1 MKNPGPGYLSRVT
14 LQLHL
19 SKPSL
24 IASNNPNQLT
34 YPLYPVTPLLTLCFY
49 LTLIDMTVYWSCPR
63 RYDTEQI
70 ELELASAMESVII
83 NIILVTHFV
92 SFADLM
98 HS

>member
-1 MKNPGPGYLSRVT
+1 MVT
-14 LQLHL
+14 G
-19 SKPSL
+19 
-24 IASNNPNQLT
+24 NNIKRLT
-34 YPLYPVTPLLTLCFY
+34 YPLYPVTLLLTLCFY
-49 LTLIDMTVYWSCPR
+49 PSLIDMTVYGSCPR

-70 ELELASAMESVII
+70 ELELASARESVII

>member
-1 MKNPGPGYLSRVT
+1 
-14 LQLHL
+14 
-19 SKPSL
+19 
-24 IASNNPNQLT
+24 
-34 YPLYPVTPLLTLCFY
+34 
-49 LTLIDMTVYWSCPR
+49 MTVYWSCPR

-70 ELELASAMESVII
+70 ELELARARESVII